1 MTETRSNGDARPATI
16 IAVDGP
22 AAAGKGTLARRLAD
36 RLGLRYLE
44 SGRLYRAVA
53 ARLLREGGDPTDA
66 ARAAAIARDLREA
79 DLEAA
84 DLRDERVGRAA
95 SIVSAIP
102 AVRRA
107 LLDYQRAFGHRP
119 PGAVIDGRDIGTV
132 VFPDATHKLFVTA
145 SAEARAER
153 RWRELVARG
162 VATTR
167 AAVLRDLVERDAR
180 DTARAVAPLA
190 PAADAI
196 VLDTTDMD
204 IEAAFAAALAAI
216 GAAPPG
222 GGAGPS
228 RGARG

>member
-1 MTETRSNGDARPATI
+1 LTETRSNGDARPATI

>member
-1 MTETRSNGDARPATI
+1 MV

-22 AAAGKGTLARRLAD
+22 AAAGKGTLARRLAAH
-36 RLGLRYLE
+36 LGLNYLE

-53 ARLLREGGDPTDA
+53 ARLLREGGDPSDA
-66 ARAAAIARDLREA
+66 ARAEAVARNLRPA

-95 SIVSAIP
+95 SVVSAIP

-107 LLDYQRAFGHRP
+107 LLDYQRAFGRRP

-132 VFPDATHKLFVTA
+132 VFPDAAHKLFVTA

-167 AAVLRDLVERDAR
+167 EAVLRDLVERDAR
-180 DTARAVAPLA
+180 DSRRAVAPLVPA
-190 PAADAI
+190 PDAI

-204 IEAAFAAALAAI
+204 IETAFAAALKAI
-216 GAAPPG
+216 GAPPAKG
-222 GGAGPS
+222 KAGPS
-228 RGARG
+228 GGGDG

>member
-1 MTETRSNGDARPATI
+1 MI

-36 RLGLRYLE
+36 HLGLRYLE

-53 ARLLREGGDPTDA
+53 ARLLREGGDPADA
-66 ARAAAIARDLREA
+66 ARAVAIARALHDV
-79 DLEAA
+79 DLEAG

-102 AVRRA
+102 AVRQA
-107 LLDYQRAFGHRP
+107 LLDYQRDFGRRP

-132 VFPDATHKLFVTA
+132 VFPDAAHKLFVTA

-167 AAVLRDLVERDAR
+167 AAVLRDLVARDAR

-190 PAADAI
+190 PAPDAI
-196 VLDTTDMD
+196 VLDTTEMD
-204 IEAAFAAALAAI
+204 AEAAFAAALEAI

-222 GGAGPS
+222 DGAAPS

>member
-1 MTETRSNGDARPATI
+1 VI

-36 RLGLRYLE
+36 HLGLRYLE

-53 ARLLREGGDPTDA
+53 ARLLREGGDPADA
-66 ARAAAIARDLREA
+66 ARAVAIARALHDV
-79 DLEAA
+79 DLEAG

-102 AVRRA
+102 AVRQA
-107 LLDYQRAFGHRP
+107 LLDYQRDFGRRP

-132 VFPDATHKLFVTA
+132 VFPDAAHKLFVTA

-167 AAVLRDLVERDAR
+167 AAVLRDLVARDAR

-190 PAADAI
+190 PAPDAI
-196 VLDTTDMD
+196 VLDTTEMD
-204 IEAAFAAALAAI
+204 AEAAFAAALEAI

-222 GGAGPS
+222 DGAAPS